1 MEVILLEKVKNLGNL
16 GDKVDVKPGYG
27 RNFLIPTGKAASAT
41 VANLAA
47 FEARRAELEKTQQDA
62 LAAAQA
68 RAAKLEALAVV
79 AIPSKVG
86 TEGKLFG
93 SVSAPDIAKA
103 VSAAGVELSKHEVR
117 LSIGHGHIRHIGEY
131 DVEVHLHTDV
141 NTTVKI
147 QVVAEA

>member
-1 MEVILLEKVKNLGNL
+1 MEIILLEKVKNLGNL

-27 RNFLIPTGKAASAT
+27 RNFLIPTGKAAAAT
-41 VANLAA
+41 AANLAA
-47 FEARRAELEKTQQDA
+47 FEARRAELEKAQQDT

-68 RAAKLEALAVV
+68 RAAKLEALSAI

-117 LSIGHGHIRHIGEY
+117 LSIGHGHIRHTGEY

-141 NTTVKI
+141 NTVVKI